1 MLMSGNIRVEF
12 ISGEDGSPDLI
23 EIRRVGDP
31 DTVLYKVSEKIEWLK
46 ENFPKEIAA
55 YQKNGSGAS
64 SGKFK
69 PLGTELTV
77 LKGVGNR
84 RAKVLINQD
93 VSTVEQLSELSDA
106 SVSSLGAGTVDLR
119 KQARDYLAAQAGI
132 QPKQVVG

>member
-12 ISGEDGSPDLI
+12 IPGENGSPDLI

-31 DTVLYKVSEKIEWLK
+31 DTVLYKVSEKIEWLE

-55 YQKNGSGAS
+55 YQKNGGGAS
-64 SGKFK
+64 SAKIK
-69 PLGTELTV
+69 PSGTLLTA

-84 RAKVLINQD
+84 RAKILINQN

-106 SVSSLGAGTVDLR
+106 SVGSLGAGTVDLR
-119 KQARDYLAAQAGI
+119 KQARDYLADQAGI